1 MHISGKIAAW
11 LVAVGIGVS
20 VYFSARAF
28 AIRDAWMKIAQANEQ
43 KIRENDEEIAKR
55 ERILDESRSKLART
69 MLGWDRYWAD
79 VAIAGNPQTGL
90 TLGVGTAKG
99 VQTDQVLY
107 VFVPDPNGT
116 STYLGDYKVSAPGE
130 NQVQTKPN
138 SRRRPADAKQVQAQN
153 ARVRTLLP
161 NSFLARLA
169 ALDVQLLA
177 AEQSIDSYNVD
188 LETQKKILEQT
199 DALIAARTAELDGN
213 PKLQDQPLPEVDIKG
228 LLTAIVDEEEAR
240 SAALLEGDR
249 LMRALKQVR
258 DKFARIRKENEER
271 VLSLPTPSAPA
282 PAAASTTRA
291 ASR

>member
-1 MHISGKIAAW
+1 MHISGKVAAW

-20 VYFSARAF
+20 IYFSARAF
-28 AIRDAWMKIAQANEQ
+28 AIRDAWMKLAQDNEK

-55 ERILDESRSKLART
+55 IKILDESRSKLART
-69 MLGWDRYWAD
+69 MHGWDRYWPD
-79 VAIAGNPQTGL
+79 VQIAGNPQTGL
-90 TLGVGTAKG
+90 TLGVGTGKG

-107 VFVPDPNGT
+107 VFVPDANGT
-116 STYLGDYKVSAPGE
+116 STYVGDYKVSAPGE

-138 SRRRPADAKQVQAQN
+138 SRRRPTDAKQVQAQN

-161 NSFLARLA
+161 NSSLARLA

-177 AEQSIDSYNVD
+177 AEQTIESNALD
-188 LETQKKILEQT
+188 LDAQKKLLEQT
-199 DALIAARTAELDGN
+199 DSLIAARTAELDGN

-228 LLTAIVDEEEAR
+228 LLTAIVEEEEAR

-249 LMRALKQVR
+249 LMRALKQAR

-271 VLSLPTPSAPA
+271 VLSLPTSAAA
-282 PAAASTTRA
+282 PAAASATRA
-291 ASR
+291 AGR